1 MSARPRTRSTV
12 SSQSAE
18 PTDKNPNLL
27 ESCPCENTC
36 KKETNLLWICCDKC
50 QQWWH
55 TYCLGITNTEYGK
68 LKNSHYICPKC
79 SIQKIRIN
87 EKILLKISGAFQ
99 EKQEKAVEIKLPQD
113 FPRSVSPNDS
123 ESDQN
128 APGKV
133 AQAPDTTS
141 LVSKQN
147 IVILDNVRLTK
158 ELKNSAKLKKEIKKH
173 KPDINISQIYPLA
186 GGGVA
191 LHCKDNPSKE
201 LALSDWPKGALN
213 SVEQPNPHSIKSLQG
228 FQTIVV
234 KSVNTKFTEPELLQD
249 LKKNYPSVQ
258 AVHRL
263 YRKQTGSPFPI
274 VKVKLSRAEA
284 SEVLA
289 SQIVVFG
296 QSLTCETCR
305 SVKVVRC
312 YGCQRFGHT
321 ADSCLFSPRCVNCSG
336 CHNTHCTLPS
346 RCANCDGEHGA
357 DSNKCPAYLSIRV
370 KLETR
375 KMASC

>member
-12 SSQSAE
+12 NSQSAE
-18 PTDKNPNLL
+18 PTDKNPNPL

-55 TYCLGITNTEYGK
+55 TYCLGITNTEYEK

-87 EKILLKISGAFQ
+87 EKILSKISDTFQ
-99 EKQEKAVEIKLPQD
+99 EKGRKTVEQKQESA
-113 FPRSVSPNDS
+113 SPNDS
-123 ESDQN
+123 ESDQ
-128 APGKV
+128 
-133 AQAPDTTS
+133 AQAPDTAS
-141 LVSKQN
+141 LESKQN
-147 IVILDNVRLTK
+147 IVILDNVKLTK

-173 KPDINISQIYPLA
+173 KPEINISQIYPLA

-191 LHCKDNPSKE
+191 LHCKDNLSRE

-213 SVEQPNPHSIKSLQG
+213 SAEQPNPHNIRSLHG

-234 KSVNTKFTEPELLQD
+234 KSVNTKFTETEVLQD

-263 YRKQTGSPFPI
+263 HRKQTGSPFPI

-284 SEVLA
+284 SKVLA

-296 QSLTCETCR
+296 QRLTCETCR

-357 DSNKCPAYLSIRV
+357 DSNKCAAYLSIRV